1 MSGKKVPGTC
11 SGFLVVL
18 AGGGHDG
25 FRQGARRADLF
36 LCFFVDFVVSP
47 FFVVPSLWF

>member
-1 MSGKKVPGTC
+1 MVGRGRHGGGWRPVAS
-11 SGFLVVL
+11 
-18 AGGGHDG
+18 GGHDG